1 MRTQNELLEFPR
13 LQALLAGFSTCAPG
27 RRAIEGLDPS
37 LDRHALEAEF
47 RLIEEAA
54 AYIRGGAE
62 LGFGSLADPQEW
74 LRRLGAPATVL
85 GPGELLD
92 AASLLDAATAVK
104 AMFREESAKF
114 PRLYAEAAALG
125 DFRNHSA
132 AIRRAILPNG
142 EISDD
147 ASPALRRIRAA
158 ILQSRERIQRELQQ
172 ILRVRGEEQGGD
184 YVTVRNG
191 RFVIP
196 VRSAERRLLPGL
208 VHGAS
213 ATGQTLFIEPLAT
226 VELNNRI
233 VQLGEEEAGEIARIL
248 TELTELLRTAR
259 GPIEFAAE
267 SLGHLDS
274 IFSRGRYARKFDCV
288 MPRFR
293 EEQSLRLVAA
303 RNPVLEDSLGRQGRT
318 TVPIS
323 LSLGGGETVM
333 VISGPNTGGKTV
345 TLKTAGLAV
354 LAAQCGIPVP
364 ADEAELALFDQ
375 VLVDIGDEQSITADL
390 STFSAHMVNLKRMI
404 EVATANSLVLVDE
417 MGTGTAPE
425 EGAAL
430 AVAML
435 EEFRARGCLTI
446 ATTHHD
452 RLKAYAT
459 SRTGIVNAA
468 VEFDEVNLRPTY
480 RLLVGVPGVSSGI
493 EIARRLGLP
502 ERVIERARAGL
513 SPEIRESG
521 ELIAYLH
528 RSRDEVEELKRNS
541 ADEFKQLEL
550 ERRSLQ
556 TEWVARQRKRLA
568 ELEAGFAGTVKRLE
582 GEVGRL
588 TAEIAERKTRA
599 QMEKTATRRLR
610 ESVADAR
617 GDADAAALEM
627 FSSSQQDLGEAGP
640 APPRPVEPAS
650 LQPGVRVQVRGF
662 KQPAIYRRNDGRL
675 AEVEAGS
682 IRMRV
687 PLADILGA
695 EDAGT
700 PKEAAVPRRVTVNA
714 QATGT
719 PPEEE
724 INLIGMTVEEA
735 TSRADKF
742 LDDSALA
749 NRPRIRIIHGHGT
762 GALRRGLAHFLSEHP
777 LVEKFYEEE
786 QDRGG
791 QAITVVELKG

>member
-1 MRTQNELLEFPR
+1 MRSPNELLEFPR
-13 LQALLAGFSTCAPG
+13 LQELLAGFCTFAPG
-27 RRAIEGLDPS
+27 RRAIERLTPS
-37 LDRHALEAEF
+37 MDRRALEAEF

-54 AYIRGGAE
+54 AYVRGGAE

-74 LRRLGAPATVL
+74 LARLGAPASVL

-92 AASLLDAATAVK
+92 ATSLLDAATAVK
-104 AMFREESAKF
+104 ATFREEGAKF
-114 PRLYAEAAALG
+114 PGLCAEAAALG
-125 DFRNHSA
+125 DFRNYSA

-142 EISDD
+142 EVSDD
-147 ASPALRRIRAA
+147 ASPALKRIRAA
-158 ILQSRERIQRELQQ
+158 ISQSREKMQRELQQ
-172 ILRVRGEEQGGD
+172 ILRARGEEQGGD

-196 VRSAERRLLPGL
+196 VRSAERRSLAGL

-213 ATGQTLFIEPLAT
+213 ATGQTLFVEPLAT
-226 VELNNRI
+226 VDLNNRI
-233 VQLGEEEAGEIARIL
+233 VQLEEEEAAEIARIL
-248 TELTELLRTAR
+248 LELTELLRTAR

-274 IFSRGRYARKFDCV
+274 IFCRGRYARKFDCA
-288 MPRFR
+288 MPRFS
-293 EEQSLRLVAA
+293 EQQTLRLVAA
-303 RNPVLEDSLGRQGRT
+303 RNPVLEDSLGRQGRK
-318 TVPIS
+318 TVPIT
-323 LSLGGGETVM
+323 LSLGGGENVM

-354 LAAQCGIPVP
+354 LAAQCGIPVL

-390 STFSAHMVNLKRMI
+390 STFSAHVVNLKRMLD
-404 EVATANSLVLVDE
+404 VATPNSLVLVDE

-435 EEFRARGCLTI
+435 EEFRGRGCLTI

-452 RLKAYAT
+452 RLKTYAT
-459 SRTGIVNAA
+459 STPGIVNAA

-480 RLLVGVPGVSSGI
+480 RLMVGLPGVSSGI
-493 EIARRLGLP
+493 EIARRLGLA
-502 ERVIERARAGL
+502 ERVIERARAEL

-521 ELIAYLH
+521 KLIAYLH
-528 RSRDEVEELKRNS
+528 RSRDEMEELKRNAREDLKS
-541 ADEFKQLEL
+541 LES

-568 ELEAGFAGTVKRLE
+568 ELEAGFATTVKRLE
-582 GEVGRL
+582 GEVTRL
-588 TAEIAERKTRA
+588 TAEITERKRRA
-599 QMEKTATRRLR
+599 QMEKTATRQLR

-627 FSSSQQDLGEAGP
+627 FASSQQDLGDAAP
-640 APPRPVEPAS
+640 APPRPVEVAL

-662 KQPAIYRRNDGRL
+662 KQAAIYRRNDGRT
-675 AEVEAGS
+675 AEVEAGPL
-682 IRMRV
+682 RMRV
-687 PLADILGA
+687 PLADILGL
-695 EDAGT
+695 ENPGSESK
-700 PKEAAVPRRVTVNA
+700 PAVPRRITVKA
-714 QATGT
+714 QAAAA
-719 PPEEE
+719 PPEED
-724 INLIGMTVEEA
+724 INVIGMTVEEA
-735 TSRADKF
+735 TGLADKF

-762 GALRRGLAHFLSEHP
+762 GALRRGLAQFLGEHP
-777 LVEKFYEEE
+777 LVGKFYEEA

-791 QAITVVELKG
+791 AAITVVELKD